1 MAMIKVGIQVKGD
14 ILQPISQSQIKNA
27 MHFFTA
33 PINSTEPSLQKMFKK
48 SIIPIYLG
56 RCMQGGMYVIL
67 RIIFPPPKQYYI
79 NKTLSIHM
87 EHPFHCSK
95 SAVGQSVCV
104 IRARQCHQGSEEVV
118 IMQYLFLN
126 KCCFRQKHTQQYI

>member
-1 MAMIKVGIQVKGD
+1 
-14 ILQPISQSQIKNA
+14 
-27 MHFFTA
+27 
-33 PINSTEPSLQKMFKK
+33 MFKK
-48 SIIPIYLG
+48 SIIPIYN
-56 RCMQGGMYVIL
+56 MYARWDVCNFENY
-67 RIIFPPPKQYYI
+67 FPPPKQYYI

-118 IMQYLFLN
+118 IM
-126 KCCFRQKHTQQYI
+126 